1 MTSIEDDTELQIV
14 DVPLDM
20 VEALFEPETV

>member
-14 DVPLDM
+14 DVPLEM